1 MNLSLGKSG
10 FGFDRPENLAR
21 FVGQGLVILT
31 GARIAGE
38 KTGDDRWYEKFV
50 PAADKIF
57 ERHLHELKKEGST

>member
-10 FGFDRPENLAR
+10 FGFDRAENLAR

-38 KTGDDRWYEKFV
+38 KTGDDLSHRKRPLGFV
-50 PAADKIF
+50 QCHNLLSF
-57 ERHLHELKKEGST
+57 W